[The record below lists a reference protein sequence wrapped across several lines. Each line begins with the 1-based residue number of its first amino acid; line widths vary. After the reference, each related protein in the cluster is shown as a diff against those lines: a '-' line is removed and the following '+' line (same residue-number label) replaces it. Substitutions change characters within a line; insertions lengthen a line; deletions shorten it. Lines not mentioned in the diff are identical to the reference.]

1 MRMIVLENRANASL
15 PGMLQLRPDD
25 NRTLTLAPSRK
36 AMLSANSDADR
47 ASMANMNRG
56 RKTKG
61 WPQPQAEKTLR
72 RFRASRPCFRSCRA
86 DLKFACLSRD
96 ALRDDTTKSKLKRDA
111 RRQAM
116 QKKRIRC
123 STSLSRNHDATSF
136 KLLAASFEIRSLRR
150 PHCRNEDCLR
160 TRQNSQCQRQRRQGP
175 YCYAHPKR
183 PTKGCLG
190 IQCREH
196 AGPSSA

>member
-1 MRMIVLENRANASL
+1 MRMIVLENRANASR

-47 ASMANMNRG
+47 ASMANMNSRQKNKRLAAASSG
-56 RKTKG
+56 TDLKTF
-61 WPQPQAEKTLR
+61 P
-72 RFRASRPCFRSCRA
+72 ASRPCFRSCRA

-96 ALRDDTTKSKLKRDA
+96 ALRDDTTKSKLKRDV

-123 STSLSRNHDATSF
+123 STSLSPEPR
-136 KLLAASFEIRSLRR
+136 
-150 PHCRNEDCLR
+150 RNEF
-160 TRQNSQCQRQRRQGP
+160 
-175 YCYAHPKR
+175 YASSGVIRNP
-183 PTKGCLG
+183 
-190 IQCREH
+190 E
-196 AGPSSA
+196 PSSPRLPQ